1 MSITKKFFGNL
12 SDGRVADIYTL
23 TNAAGMEVSI
33 TTYGGALVSVK
44 APDKFGRMSD
54 VVLGFDSLY
63 DYENSG
69 GSLGALVGRFA
80 NRIAKG
86 CFELDGVVYDKLY
99 INNRD
104 NHLHG
109 GKAGFGKRIWTVLEA
124 DDSDEPS
131 LVLNYIAEDGEEN
144 YPGRLDVTVT
154 YTLGE
159 DNALTL
165 VYKATTDKP
174 TIINLTNHVYFN
186 LGGCASGDI
195 FDHVLT
201 LDAESYLEPREGL
214 IPTGNFIDVEG
225 TPMDFRTPKTIG
237 KDFYADYAD
246 LKTAGGYDHC
256 FNFTGWRDQKA
267 DDIPLRA
274 TVLDPK
280 SGRVLKMFT
289 NQPCVQLYTANFLNN
304 PDHPLKNGC
313 PQKTQTGFCLET
325 QVMPDSI
332 NHEGFTNC
340 ILRPGEEYCH
350 VTTFE
355 FSVED

>member
-1 MSITKKFFGNL
+1 MSITKRFFGTL
-12 SDGRVADIYTL
+12 PDGRSADIYTL
-23 TNAAGMEVSI
+23 TNASGMEVVI
-33 TTYGGALVSVK
+33 TTYGGALVSIK
-44 APDKFGRMSD
+44 TPDRHGRMSD
-54 VVLGFDSLY
+54 VVLGYDSLY
-63 DYENSG
+63 DYANSG

-86 CFELDGVVYDKLY
+86 TFELDGVVYDKLFL
-99 INNRD
+99 NNGE

-124 DDSDEPS
+124 DDSEEPS

-154 YTLGE
+154 YTLGA

-186 LGGCASGDI
+186 LGGCASGEI

-201 LDAESYLEPREGL
+201 LDAESYLEPRKGL
-214 IPTGNFIDVEG
+214 IPTGNIIDVEG
-225 TPMDFRTPKTIG
+225 TPMDFRTPKAIG
-237 KDFYADYAD
+237 KDFFADWEH
-246 LKTAGGYDHC
+246 LKLAGGYDHC
-256 FNFTGWRDQKA
+256 FNFTGWREQTPDY
-267 DDIPLRA
+267 IPLRA
-274 TVLDPK
+274 TVVDPK
-280 SGRVLKMFT
+280 SGRCLKMYT

-304 PDHPLKNGC
+304 ELYPLKNGY

-332 NHEGFTNC
+332 NHDNFTNC
-340 ILRPGEEYCH
+340 VLRPGEEYFH

-355 FSVED
+355 FSVEE